1 MKKLLP
7 ILFFATTA
15 QIAFAQDSC
24 ETAMT
29 VTEGTYTVES
39 VSGTEIPMPICSSG
53 GEGATAGMWY
63 AYTPSETLFLNVT
76 TDLPETGNTDTR
88 VQVYIGA
95 CGDLVCIAGDDDG
108 GTGLTSMLS
117 FQANEGNTYYIAF
130 DNRYSSG
137 GFNFQLTETPMGS
150 VTFGFTPVGI
160 SNISSTVCVVDM
172 NGDFLDDVVSTS
184 STSIRIHYQQPD
196 GSFTTANYTTASVP
210 AASWSIAAG
219 DIDGNGF
226 NDLLY
231 GNGQAVSFVYAN
243 EDGTAYTA
251 TSFSQYVFSQRSN
264 FIDINNDGNLDA
276 FVCHDVAPNVFFI
289 NDGGGNL
296 SFNQGGLGDTP
307 NGGNYGS
314 IWVDYDN
321 DCDMDMFIAKCGADN
336 INQMHRNNGDGTFSF
351 VAPELDLDDNAS
363 NWSSAWGDFD
373 NDGDMDGFIGASG
386 GAHIVRRNNGD
397 GSFSNVTAGSGFDIM
412 TSTSIEWI
420 THDFNNDGYL
430 DIMGGGNVVMFGN
443 GDLTFTPTAV
453 QISNGAVGDLNND
466 GFLDIMQSGN
476 IYYNNANNNNY
487 IKINTVGT
495 VSNKNGIGARVEITS
510 ALGTQIREVRSG
522 DGFRYMSSLNTHFGI
537 GSDTEIEKILICWP
551 SGLVSE
557 ILNPEINTTVT
568 VVEEATSVGIFK
580 PTAVDL
586 LVYPNPATDVL
597 YLGSSQLI
605 NRQNATVF
613 DISGKV
619 VLESALIN
627 DQLNVSDLNSGV
639 YFLRVVLENGEILN
653 QKFIKQ

>member
-7 ILFFATTA
+7 ILIFAATA
-15 QIAFAQDSC
+15 QMAIAQSTC
-24 ETAMT
+24 ETAMP
-29 VTEGTYTVES
+29 VAEGTYDVAS
-39 VSGTEIPMPICSSG
+39 VNGTEIPLPVCSSG

-63 AYTPSETLFLNVT
+63 VYTPSETLFLLVT
-76 TDLPETGNTDTR
+76 TDLPGTGNIDTR
-88 VQVYIGA
+88 VQVYIGE
-95 CGDLVCIAGDDDG
+95 CGDLICIAGDDDG
-108 GTGLTSMLS
+108 GTGLTSTLS

-137 GFNFQLTETPMGS
+137 GFHFELTETPMGS
-150 VTFGFTPVGI
+150 TPFGFTASGI
-160 SNISSTVCVVDM
+160 SNVSSTVCVVDM
-172 NGDFLDDVVSTS
+172 NGDFLDDIVSTT
-184 STSIRIHYQQPD
+184 STNVRIHYQQPN
-196 GSFTTANYTTASVP
+196 GSFITANYPTASVP
-210 AASWSIAAG
+210 SASWSIAAG
-219 DIDGNGF
+219 DIDGNGY

-243 EDGTAYTA
+243 DDGTAYTSM
-251 TSFSQYVFSQRSN
+251 SFPNYVFSQRSN
-264 FIDINNDGNLDA
+264 FIDINNDGHLDA

-296 SFNQGGLGDTP
+296 SFNQGGLGNTP

-321 DCDMDMFIAKCGADN
+321 DCDMDLFIAKCGADN
-336 INQMHRNNGDGTFSF
+336 INQLHRNNGDGTFSF
-351 VAPELDLDDNAS
+351 VGPEHNLNDNAS

-386 GAHIVRRNNGD
+386 GTHILRRNNGD
-397 GSFSNVTAGSGFDIM
+397 GTFTNVLPGSGFDVM
-412 TSTSIEWI
+412 TATSIEWI
-420 THDFNNDGYL
+420 THDFNNDGFL
-430 DIMGGGNVVMFGN
+430 DIMGGGSVVMFGN
-443 GDLTFTPTAV
+443 GDLTFSPTAV

-466 GFLDIMQSGN
+466 GFLDILQGGN
-476 IYYNNANNNNY
+476 IYYNNGNNNNY

-495 VSNKNGIGARVEITS
+495 VSNKNGIGARVELTS

-522 DGFRYMSSLNTHFGI
+522 DGFRYMSSLNTHFGL
-537 GSDTEIEKILICWP
+537 GTDTEIEKITICWP

-557 ILNPEINTTVT
+557 VLNPAINTTIT
-568 VVEEATSVGIFK
+568 IVEEATSVGVFK
-580 PTAVDL
+580 PTAVSL

-597 YLGSSQLI
+597 YLSSSQFI

-613 DISGKV
+613 DLSGKV

-627 DQLNVSDLNSGV
+627 DQINISNLNSGV
-639 YFLRVVLENGEILN
+639 YFLRVVLESGEILN
-653 QKFIKQ
+653 QKFVKQ

>member
-7 ILFFATTA
+7 ILLFATTA
-15 QIAFAQDSC
+15 QIALAQDSC

-39 VSGTEIPMPICSSG
+39 VNGTEIPLPVCSSG
-53 GEGATAGMWY
+53 GEGATAGMWF

-76 TDLPETGNTDTR
+76 TDLPETANTDTR
-88 VQVYIGA
+88 LQVYIGT

-150 VTFGFTPVGI
+150 VAFGFTPVGI

-184 STSIRIHYQQPD
+184 STGIRIHYQQTD

-219 DIDGNGF
+219 DIDGNGY

-243 EDGTAYTA
+243 DDGTAYNA
-251 TSFSQYVFSQRSN
+251 ISFSEYVFSQRSN

-276 FVCHDVAPNVFFI
+276 FVCHDVAPNVFFM

-296 SFNQGGLGDTP
+296 SFNQGSLGE

-321 DCDMDMFIAKCGADN
+321 DCDMDLFIAKCGSDN
-336 INQMHRNNGDGTFSF
+336 INQLHRNNGDGTFSF
-351 VAPELDLDDNAS
+351 VGPEHNLNDNAS

-386 GAHIVRRNNGD
+386 GTHILRRNNGD
-397 GSFSNVTAGSGFDIM
+397 GSFTNVLAGSGFDIM

-476 IYYNNANNNNY
+476 IYYNNGNNNNY

-537 GSDTEIEKILICWP
+537 GSDTEIEKISICWP

>member
-1 MKKLLP
+1 MKKLLLLL
-7 ILFFATTA
+7 IFAAST
-15 QIAFAQDSC
+15 QIAFSQSTC

-29 VTEGTYTVES
+29 VVEGTYIVES
-39 VSGTEIPMPICSSG
+39 VNGTEIPLPVCSSG
-53 GEGATAGMWY
+53 GVGATAGMWY
-63 AYTPSETLFLNVT
+63 VYTPSETLFLNIT
-76 TDLPETGNTDTR
+76 TDLPGTGNTDTR
-88 VQVYIGA
+88 LQVYTGG
-95 CGDLVCIAGDDDG
+95 CGSLVCVAGDDDG
-108 GTGLTSMLS
+108 GSGLTSMLS

-137 GFNFQLTETPMGS
+137 GFHFQLTETPMGS
-150 VTFGFTPVGI
+150 VVFGFTPTGI
-160 SNISSTVCVVDM
+160 SNVSSTVCVVDM
-172 NGDFLDDVVSTS
+172 NGDFLDDVVSTT
-184 STSIRIHYQQPD
+184 STNVRIHYQQPN
-196 GSFTTANYTTASVP
+196 GTFITSNYPTASVP
-210 AASWSIAAG
+210 SASWSIAAG

-243 EDGTAYTA
+243 DDGTAYTA
-251 TSFSQYVFSQRSN
+251 MSFPNYVFSQRSN
-264 FIDINNDGNLDA
+264 FIDIDNDGNLDA
-276 FVCHDVAPNVFFI
+276 FVCHDVAPNVFFM

-321 DCDMDMFIAKCGADN
+321 DCDMDLFIAKCGADN

-351 VAPELDLDDNAS
+351 VGPEHNLNDNAS

-386 GAHIVRRNNGD
+386 GTHILRRNNGD
-397 GSFSNVTAGSGFDIM
+397 GTFTNVLAGSGFDVM
-412 TSTSIEWI
+412 TATSIEWI

-443 GDLTFTPTAV
+443 GDLTFTPTPV

-466 GFLDIMQSGN
+466 GFLDIVQGGN
-476 IYYNNANNNNY
+476 IYYNNTNNNNY
-487 IKINTVGT
+487 IKINTIGT

-510 ALGTQIREVRSG
+510 ALGTQIRDVRSG
-522 DGFRYMSSLNTHFGI
+522 DGFRYMSSLNTHFGL
-537 GSDTEIEKILICWP
+537 GTDTEIEKITICWP

-557 ILNPEINTTVT
+557 VVNPQINTTVT
-568 VVEEATSVGIFK
+568 IVEEATSVGIFK

-586 LVYPNPATDVL
+586 VVYPNPATDVL
-597 YLGSSQLI
+597 YLASSQQI
-605 NRQNATVF
+605 NRQNALIF
-613 DISGKV
+613 DLTGKV
-619 VLESALIN
+619 VLQTALIN
-627 DQLNVSDLNSGV
+627 DQLNVSNLKSGV
-639 YFLRVVLENGEILN
+639 YFLRVVLESGEILN